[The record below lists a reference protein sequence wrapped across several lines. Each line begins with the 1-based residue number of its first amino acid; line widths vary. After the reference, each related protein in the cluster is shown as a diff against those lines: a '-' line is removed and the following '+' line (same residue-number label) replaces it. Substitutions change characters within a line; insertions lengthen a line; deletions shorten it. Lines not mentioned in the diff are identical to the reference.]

1 MLRHAAGSVDK
12 FNRRVFVYADKQIKT
27 GVDVDI
33 RGFASSGGAFSHN
46 TTPRASLDANGS

>member
-1 MLRHAAGSVDK
+1 MLRHAAGTIDK
-12 FNRRVFVYADKQIKT
+12 VNGRVFVYADKQIKT